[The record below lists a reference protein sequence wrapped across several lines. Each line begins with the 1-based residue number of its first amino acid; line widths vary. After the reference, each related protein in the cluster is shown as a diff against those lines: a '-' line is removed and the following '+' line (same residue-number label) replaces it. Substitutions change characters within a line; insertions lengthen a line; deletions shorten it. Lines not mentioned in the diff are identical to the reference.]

1 MAGGGDGGA
10 AGERAFAEA
19 TGAGAEEAGAW
30 LRLGRGSVERAADL
44 FFEHRGE
51 LPGGLWI
58 GRGKDGEGGEGGRGG
73 KGEGG
78 VSSGGAAWPLSGRA
92 SRPNAGAN
100 MVVAAERA
108 GEEVRRREVLHL
120 GALGECR
127 CWRSREVED
136 RGSLFAAHVAFPC
149 RSEAEACRAI
159 AKMKEP
165 LKPLGFT
172 HLMSAYRVPA
182 GPGRKAATG
191 ADDDGEER
199 GGAAIRAEL
208 GKLRALGVAVV
219 VSRAYGGVHLGKARF
234 EHIRERVRTTLT
246 ALKFRPDHVVSHD
259 WGGGARRLGGR
270 GGLFRVQAAPRRGA
284 SALELPAG
292 GVTVGLG
299 DCEVR
304 RELLASALERRL
316 EAPEASG
323 GVTRASAREDPPPAA
338 VVDLSSI
345 SD

>member
-1 MAGGGDGGA
+1 M
-10 AGERAFAEA
+10 
-19 TGAGAEEAGAW
+19 
-30 LRLGRGSVERAADL
+30 
-44 FFEHRGE
+44 
-51 LPGGLWI
+51 
-58 GRGKDGEGGEGGRGG
+58 
-73 KGEGG
+73 
-78 VSSGGAAWPLSGRA
+78 SSGGAARPRSGGA
-92 SRPNAGAN
+92 SRPNAAAAT
-100 MVVAAERA
+100 MVVAAAAAERA

-120 GALGECR
+120 GGALGECR

-149 RSEAEACRAI
+149 RSEAEARRAI

-172 HLMSAYRVPA
+172 HLMSAYRVPT
-182 GPGRKAATG
+182 GPGRKAATF
-191 ADDDGEER
+191 ADDDGEEK

-234 EHIRERVRTTLT
+234 EHIRERVRTVLT
-246 ALKFRPDHVVSHD
+246 ALKFRPDQVVNHD
-259 WGGGARRLGGR
+259 WGGGSRRLGGR
-270 GGLFRVQAAPRRGA
+270 GGLFRVQAAPRCGA
-284 SALELPAG
+284 SALEPAG
-292 GVTVGLG
+292 AVAGGLVDSREG
-299 DCEVR
+299 R

-316 EAPEASG
+316 GAPGASG
-323 GVTRASAREDPPPAA
+323 GITGASAHEEPPPSA

>member
-1 MAGGGDGGA
+1 MAGGGDGSMAGGGDGGA

-30 LRLGRGSVERAADL
+30 LRLGGGSVERAADL

-51 LPGGLWI
+51 LPGG
-58 GRGKDGEGGEGGRGG
+58 KGGEGG

-78 VSSGGAAWPLSGRA
+78 VSSGGAARPQSGRG
-92 SRPNAGAN
+92 SRPDAGVNTIVAAA
-100 MVVAAERA
+100 AAERA

-219 VSRAYGGVHLGKARF
+219 VSRVYGGVHLGKARF

-246 ALKFRPDHVVSHD
+246 ALKFRPDQVVSHD
-259 WGGGARRLGGR
+259 WGGGGRRLGGR

-284 SALELPAG
+284 SALGPPAG
-292 GVTVGLG
+292 AVAVGLG

-316 EAPEASG
+316 DAPGASG
-323 GVTRASAREDPPPAA
+323 GITKASAREDPPSAA
-338 VVDLSSI
+338 VIDLSSI